1 MAVTMKQMALFV
13 SFFGVVSFILGV
25 IAEHKKPASGT
36 PVAVKDGVSCKFP
49 SDPTIPLG
57 YLSIVFLI
65 ASTVVGYLSLFY
77 PYKGKSVPQGV
88 LFKHTTF
95 LVFFN
100 VALFTSG
107 LAATMLLW
115 PVIQEQIH
123 RSGKVH
129 PDADYACPTA
139 KTGIIGGGAFLSLD
153 SCLFW
158 LVALMLA
165 DNVREDHFDDGKGER
180 NADYEDAYDPSINA
194 YDASMVM

>member
-1 MAVTMKQMALFV
+1 MQNLNIFRFNFLSLKYELFTQ
-13 SFFGVVSFILGV
+13 SYKLGLFNLDLQ
-25 IAEHKKPASGT
+25 IS
-36 PVAVKDGVSCKFP
+36 
-49 SDPTIPLG
+49 
-57 YLSIVFLI
+57 VFL
-65 ASTVVGYLSLFY
+65 LR
-77 PYKGKSVPQGV
+77 
-88 LFKHTTF
+88 
-95 LVFFN
+95 
-100 VALFTSG
+100 FTSG